1 MCREGSHG
9 TVELVIWMA
18 ARLLF
23 QCRNTS
29 GFFTPILNPPNC
41 HCRRRKDKAV
51 PRVIGEGI
59 AIRQVVYI
67 SLTYDHRVL
76 DGAEASRFLTT
87 LKRFLEKEHGAFGL
101 KV

>member
-1 MCREGSHG
+1 MRG
-9 TVELVIWMA
+9 
-18 ARLLF
+18 
-23 QCRNTS
+23 
-29 GFFTPILNPPNC
+29 GFFTPILNPPQTAIVGVGKI
-41 HCRRRKDKAV
+41 RPV

-59 AIRQVVYI
+59 AIRQVVSI